1 MKNTIIELPALP
13 LGLHLPVFLPF
24 GLMNIGSA
32 PLKFSLDTNKFGRVH
47 PDLIDQGI
55 VSFQNTSNTVQAWK
69 KNKFVVLYRPVNIH
83 PVFFELD
90 VIVSDYSCKI
100 QTIELRFSGQPSFD
114 FTQENFNK
122 YFKVEDDLN
131 QNEISPKDFEQN
143 CYFSD
148 DFLDFRN
155 TKIDSRNGRLVF
167 LYNPCEKKCL
177 SFKFENFEL
186 TEYFKKP

>member
-1 MKNTIIELPALP
+1 
-13 LGLHLPVFLPF
+13 
-24 GLMNIGSA
+24 MNIGSA
-32 PLKFSLDTNKFGRVH
+32 PLKFTLDTTKFGRVH

-83 PVFFELD
+83 PVVFNLD
-90 VIVSDYSCKI
+90 VIVSDYFRKI
-100 QTIELRFSGQPSFD
+100 QTIELHFSGQPSSD
-114 FTQENFNK
+114 FTQQKFNK

-131 QNEISPKDFEQN
+131 QNEISPKDFEQS

-155 TKIDSRNGRLVF
+155 TKINSINERLVF
-167 LYNPCEKKCL
+167 VYNPCQKEYL
-177 SFKFENFEL
+177 SFKFENYEL
-186 TEYFKKP
+186 TEYFNKP